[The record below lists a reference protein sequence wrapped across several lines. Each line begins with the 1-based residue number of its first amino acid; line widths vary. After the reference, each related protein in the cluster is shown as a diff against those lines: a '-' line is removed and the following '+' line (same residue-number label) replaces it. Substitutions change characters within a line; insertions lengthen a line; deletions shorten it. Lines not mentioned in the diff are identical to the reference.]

1 MPVITLFRVI
11 LYILI
16 GIYYYY
22 INIYYYILL
31 YSNIIIINSK
41 ATYT

>member
-22 INIYYYILL
+22 IVYYYILL

>member
-16 GIYYYY
+16 GIYYYHIIY
-22 INIYYYILL
+22 IIIYYYIV
-31 YSNIIIINSK
+31 I
-41 ATYT
+41 

>member
-22 INIYYYILL
+22 TIYIIIYYYIV
-31 YSNIIIINSK
+31 I
-41 ATYT
+41 

>member
-22 INIYYYILL
+22 IIYVIIYYYIV
-31 YSNIIIINSK
+31 I
-41 ATYT
+41 

>member
-16 GIYYYY
+16 GLLYY
-22 INIYYYILL
+22 IYYYILL

>member
-16 GIYYYY
+16 GIYYYIIY
-22 INIYYYILL
+22 IIIYYYIV
-31 YSNIIIINSK
+31 I
-41 ATYT
+41 

>member
-22 INIYYYILL
+22 IIYIIIYYYIVV
-31 YSNIIIINSK
+31 
-41 ATYT
+41 

>member
-22 INIYYYILL
+22 IIYIIIYYYIV
-31 YSNIIIINSK
+31 I
-41 ATYT
+41 

>member
-22 INIYYYILL
+22 IIYYYILL

>member
-16 GIYYYY
+16 GIYYYIIY
-22 INIYYYILL
+22 IIILL

>member
-22 INIYYYILL
+22 YYII
-31 YSNIIIINSK
+31 YIII
-41 ATYT
+41 